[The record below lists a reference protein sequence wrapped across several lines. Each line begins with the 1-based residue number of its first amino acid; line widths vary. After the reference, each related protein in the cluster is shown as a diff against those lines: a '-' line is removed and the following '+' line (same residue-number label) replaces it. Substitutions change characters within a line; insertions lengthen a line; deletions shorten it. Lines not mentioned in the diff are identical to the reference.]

1 LQQDELPALSVIKHL
16 SSGEK
21 SLEIENRD
29 MSTDSDQAK
38 RGYWAGFDLGG
49 TKMLAKIFDQQYKT
63 LGKKR
68 KKTKGHAGVEQGLE
82 RMAQTIHQALEEA
95 ELTPADLEGIGVGC
109 PGPLDLEA
117 GIIFE
122 APNLGWYNAPVKQVL
137 EKEFGCPV
145 ILCNDVDA
153 GVYGEYRF
161 GAARESSSSI
171 GIFPGT
177 GIGGGAVYRG
187 QLIQGSKSSCMEIGH
202 MKVLPGGPQCGCGQH
217 GCLEVFASRMAI
229 SAAAA
234 QAAYRGDAPKLR
246 SLAGTDL
253 SDIRS
258 GILAASIKGGDES
271 VREIIMRA
279 AEYIGIAAGDL
290 VHTFSPEIIVLGGG
304 LVEAMPDL
312 LVEAV
317 AEATRKNVMPT
328 FKDSFKV
335 VAAQLGDDSTVM
347 GVAAWAQKVIQDQSS
362 SRIKTQV

>member
-1 LQQDELPALSVIKHL
+1 
-16 SSGEK
+16 
-21 SLEIENRD
+21 
-29 MSTDSDQAK
+29 MSTDSVQPK
-38 RGYWAGFDLGG
+38 SGYWAGFDLGG
-49 TKMLAKIFDQQYKT
+49 TKMLAKIFDSQYKT

-68 KKTKGHAGVEQGLE
+68 RKTKGHAGVELGLE

-95 ELTPADLEGIGVGC
+95 GLTPAELAGIGVGC
-109 PGPLDLEA
+109 PGPLDLEQ

-145 ILCNDVDA
+145 VLCNDVDA

-161 GAARESSSSI
+161 GAARGASSTL

-202 MKVLPGGPQCGCGQH
+202 IKVLPEGPECGCGQY
-217 GCLEVFASRMAI
+217 GCLEALASRLAI

-258 GILAASIKGGDES
+258 GILASSIKGGDES
-271 VREIIMRA
+271 VRKIILRA
-279 AEYIGIAAGDL
+279 AEYIGIAAGNM
-290 VHTFSPEIIVLGGG
+290 VHTLSPEVIVLGGG

-312 LVEAV
+312 FVEAV
-317 AEATRKNVMPT
+317 SEATRHNVMPT

-335 VAAQLGDDSTVM
+335 VAAQLGDDSSVM
-347 GVAAWAQKVIQDQSS
+347 GVAAWAQKVIQEQSS

>member
-1 LQQDELPALSVIKHL
+1 
-16 SSGEK
+16 
-21 SLEIENRD
+21 
-29 MSTDSDQAK
+29 MSTDSVQPK
-38 RGYWAGFDLGG
+38 SGYWAGFDLGG
-49 TKMLAKIFDQQYKT
+49 TKMLAKIFDAQYKT

-68 KKTKGHAGVEQGLE
+68 RKTKGHAGVEQGLD
-82 RMAQTIHQALEEA
+82 RMIQTIYQALEEA
-95 ELTPADLEGIGVGC
+95 GLTSAELAGIGVGC
-109 PGPLDLEA
+109 PGPLDLEQ

-153 GVYGEYRF
+153 GVFGEYRF
-161 GAARESSSSI
+161 GAAREASSTL

-202 MKVLPGGPQCGCGQH
+202 MKVLPEGPQCGCGQY
-217 GCLEVFASRMAI
+217 GCLEVLASRLAI
-229 SAAAA
+229 ASAAA

-258 GILAASIKGGDES
+258 GTLAAAIKGGDES
-271 VREIIMRA
+271 IRKIILRA
-279 AEYIGIAAGDL
+279 AEYIGIAAGNM
-290 VHTFSPEIIVLGGG
+290 VHTFSPEVIVLGGG

-312 LVEAV
+312 FVEAV
-317 AEATRKNVMPT
+317 SEATQHNVMPT

-335 VAAQLGDDSTVM
+335 VAAQLGDDSSVM
-347 GVAAWAQKVIQDQSS
+347 GVAAWAQKVIQEQSS
-362 SRIKTQV
+362 SEIKTQV